1 MRLAVFSPAVPPDT
15 PPAVILF
22 VHPPLAGSVFRTT
35 AQAVVVAGRVV
46 DAGDGH
52 SPVAAPVAAAHAAV
66 VPVAGATAVPA
77 AAVAPI
83 AVVASAVASD
93 STDNLRQVFQSG
105 IKMSSIWVTR

>member
-22 VHPPLAGSVFRTT
+22 VHPPLAGSAFRTT

-52 SPVAAPVAAAHAAV
+52 SPVAAAHAAV